1 MILVNQKTAK
11 LTAFFVSQAEIKTTT
26 QFGFEIQ
33 LSQIY
38 TRAVFADFRQTHYRS
53 TAFRS
58 EQSADNPTKYLVRHY
73 NQSDDFDW
81 ARHEFQ
87 VIADVTNG
95 IYECECKLWTH
106 TGQ

>member
-1 MILVNQKTAK
+1 VIPINQKTAK

-26 QFGFEIQ
+26 QFVFETQ
-33 LSQIY
+33 LSRIY
-38 TRAVFADFRQTHYRS
+38 MRAVFADFRETHYRS

-58 EQSADNPTKYLVRHY
+58 EQSADNPIKYLVRHY

-87 VIADVTNG
+87 VVADVTNG